1 MTYNYRNF
9 HDTYRLGD
17 NLSPSYLKR
26 KGFKTL
32 KNDRFYY
39 DKLVYKNIIK
49 LSIIIDLSE
58 NDFSYEVINSDWKIL
73 YAPYYYWDGGKNI
86 VLEEQEI
93 VTIIQR
99 EPNKIKS
106 KKKIT
111 NNKKRTYRKI
121 LVIK

>member
-39 DKLVYKNIIK
+39 DKLVYKDIIK

-58 NDFSYEVINSDWKIL
+58 NDFSYEIINSDWKIL

-86 VLEEQEI
+86 VLEEVVKEVENEFRYLNSI
-93 VTIIQR
+93 NIL
-99 EPNKIKS
+99 
-106 KKKIT
+106 
-111 NNKKRTYRKI
+111 KKRR
-121 LVIK
+121 IK